1 MQFIIKDY
9 EIETIV
15 FAHILPV
22 NKEYV
27 VVVFIG
33 RRPDATTNR
42 VVFALL
48 KVENGDTAIADEISI
63 SSCNVLRDNTEMLL
77 STEYADV
84 KFTIVDGET
93 VEIAYT
99 DTDYSNAAVTEH
111 FSIKLQS
118 V

>member
-22 NKEYV
+22 NREYV

-33 RRPDATTNR
+33 RKPDATTNR

-48 KVENGDTAIADEISI
+48 KVENGDTTVVDEISVP
-63 SSCNVLRDNTEMLL
+63 SCTVMRDNTEMLL

-99 DTDYSNAAVTEH
+99 DTDYSSAAIAEH